1 MKKLFSKLSTV
12 CLLCMLVASTALTVS
27 AESVT
32 TRSATGLPIHM
43 VPSENVPILWTT
55 NRTDSG
61 YASFVPGNIN
71 TGTTLT
77 IKGSFRHSL
86 SSGTCR
92 SGVGIF
98 SGGQFFSKGAT
109 TRKAGYPFNN
119 TNGTNAGLVA
129 ISKLSA
135 DLTHYGFIQN
145 YSNSGAIT
153 SADITIVAE

>member
-1 MKKLFSKLSTV
+1 MKKLFSKLSAV
-12 CLLCMLVASTALTVS
+12 CLLCMLVASAALTAS
-27 AESVT
+27 AESAT

-43 VPSENVPILWTT
+43 VPSGNVTTLWTT

-86 SSGTCR
+86 SDGMCR
-92 SGVGIF
+92 AGVGIF
-98 SGGQFFSKGAT
+98 SNKEFSSKGAT

-119 TNGTNAGLVA
+119 INGTNAGLVA

-145 YSNSGAIT
+145 YSDSGAIT

>member
-1 MKKLFSKLSTV
+1 MQYRKNGI
-12 CLLCMLVASTALTVS
+12 M
-27 AESVT
+27 
-32 TRSATGLPIHM
+32 SATTQAHTLQEYLDQATPMLMEIPGLPIHM
-43 VPSENVPILWTT
+43 VPSENVPVLWTT

-71 TGTTLT
+71 TGTTLA

-119 TNGTNAGLVA
+119 ANGTSAGLVA

>member
-32 TRSATGLPIHM
+32 ARSATGLPIHM
-43 VPSENVPILWTT
+43 VPSENVSMLWTT

-98 SGGQFFSKGAT
+98 SGGQFSSKGAT

-119 TNGTNAGLVA
+119 MNGTNAGLVA